1 MSSSAVHLSERIGPA
16 LVAKLLAHISLTGA
30 PHEEITIRTPL
41 TGCPLA
47 NIPAGTP
54 ADAAHAVA
62 LARAVQPAWEAR
74 SFADRARIFLQ
85 FHDLLLQR
93 QEEILDLIQL
103 ETGKARRYAFE
114 EVLDTAIVSRHYA
127 RHAQELL
134 EPRRRKGALPL
145 LTKTTE
151 VRSPVGVVGFI
162 VPWNYPLNLAI
173 TDAVPALMA
182 GNTAVLK
189 PDAQTSLTAL
199 WAVDLL
205 REAGLPR
212 EVFPVVT
219 GDGPVVGPALGEHVD
234 FVMFTGSTRTGK
246 IVARQ
251 AACRLIGCS
260 LELGGKNSMIV
271 LADAN
276 VEKAVEGAV
285 RGCFAAAGQV
295 CISIERILVH
305 RSVWD
310 RLVPRFVERTKG
322 LRIGAA
328 LDYSTD
334 VGSLASERQLKS
346 VEDHVGDALLH
357 GAQLLAG
364 GKRRPELGPLFYE
377 PTILANVGPGMKA
390 YAEETFGPVVSLY
403 PFETEDEAVAI
414 ANNTPY
420 GLSASIWTR
429 NTGRG
434 AILAR
439 RVRAGSVNVN
449 EAYAAAWGSVDS
461 PIGGM
466 KESGLRGRHGAEG
479 ILKFTESQ
487 TVAVQRI
494 LPIAP
499 PWGMDPGTYA
509 RWMSRLL
516 MVIRRTGLFG

>member
-1 MSSSAVHLSERIGPA
+1 MSSSAVHLSERVGTA
-16 LVAKLLAHISLTGA
+16 LVGQLLAHISLTRA
-30 PHEEITIRTPL
+30 SHEEIAIRSPL
-41 TGCPLA
+41 AGCPLA
-47 NIPAGTP
+47 NIPAGT
-54 ADAAHAVA
+54 AEDAAHAVA
-62 LARAVQPAWEAR
+62 LARAAQPAWAAR
-74 SFADRARIFLQ
+74 SFADRARVFVR
-85 FHDLLLQR
+85 FHDLLLER

-114 EVLDTAIVSRHYA
+114 EVLDTAVVSRHYA
-127 RHAQELL
+127 RHAEELL
-134 EPRRRKGALPL
+134 EPRARKGALPL

-189 PDAQTSLTAL
+189 PDVQTSLTAL
-199 WAVDLL
+199 WAVGLL

-212 EVFPVVT
+212 DVFPVVT
-219 GDGPVVGPALGEHVD
+219 GDGPVVGPALGELVD
-234 FVMFTGSTRTGK
+234 FVMFTGSSRTGK
-246 IVARQ
+246 IVASQ
-251 AACRLIGCS
+251 AASRLIGCS
-260 LELGGKNSMIV
+260 LELGGKNAMLV
-271 LADAN
+271 LADAD
-276 VEKAVEGAV
+276 VEKAAEGAV

-305 RSVWD
+305 RSLWD
-310 RLVPRFVERTKG
+310 RFVTRFVGRTKA
-322 LRIGAA
+322 LRLGAA
-328 LDYSTD
+328 LDYSVD
-334 VGSLASERQLKS
+334 VGSLASERQLKA
-346 VEDHVGDALLH
+346 VEEHVGDALRQ
-357 GAQLLAG
+357 GAQALAG

-377 PTILANVGPGMKA
+377 PTILTNVGPGMKA

-403 PFETEDEAVAI
+403 PFDSEDDAI
-414 ANNTPY
+414 AMANNTRY

-429 NTGRG
+429 NTTRG
-434 AILAR
+434 ELLAR
-439 RVRAGSVNVN
+439 RIRAGSVNVN
-449 EAYAAAWGSVDS
+449 EVYAAAWGSVDS

-516 MVIRRTGLFG
+516 MIIRRTGIFS